1 MMELERAEKAF
12 LPADLAQTAEAVEM
26 VLGHGMRAHGEAA
39 GDVSVRGRAAVGADV
54 GPDPVQN
61 LLLACQGVPLAGCER
76 IGGAGSHV
84 AVSEGRRLMTVEPG
98 KRSSK
103 SATMAEGSQLG
114 GTTQS
119 SMVVMVLMGAD
130 GGGW

>member
-1 MMELERAEKAF
+1 MELEGAGEAF
-12 LPADLAQTAEAVEM
+12 FPADFAQTAEAVEM
-26 VLGHGMRAHGEAA
+26 VLGHGMTAHGEAA
-39 GDVSVRGRAAVGADV
+39 GNVSVGGRAAVGADV

-61 LLLACQGVPLAGCER
+61 LLLASQGVPLAGCER
-76 IGGAGSHV
+76 IGGADGHV
-84 AVSEGRRLMTVEPG
+84 AVSVGKRLMTVEPG

-103 SATMAEGSQLG
+103 LATMAEGSQLG
-114 GTTQS
+114 ETTQS